1 MVRLSLAAAAACAAL
16 FATGARAGELPALA
30 TYGQLPSIEGEEIS
44 PDGERRML
52 VIRGTDTQLV
62 TAVARSL
69 NPCPPTRTLRAI
81 SC

>member
-1 MVRLSLAAAAACAAL
+1 MVKLSLAAAAACVAL
-16 FATGARAGELPALA
+16 FAISARAGELPALA
-30 TYGQLPSIEGEEIS
+30 TYGQLPEGAEIS

-52 VIRGTDTQLV
+52 VIRRTDIQLV
-62 TAVARSL
+62 TPVARSL